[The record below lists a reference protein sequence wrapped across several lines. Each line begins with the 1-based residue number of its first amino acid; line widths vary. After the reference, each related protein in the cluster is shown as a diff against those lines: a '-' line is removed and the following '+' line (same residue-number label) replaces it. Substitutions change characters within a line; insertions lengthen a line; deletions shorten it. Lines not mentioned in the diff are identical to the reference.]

1 MIKKIRKFFPEISL
15 LKFST
20 LILIS
25 LFYGLSTIVTIY
37 IVSTLASLLNGSSN
51 INLITPILI
60 SVDFLTS
67 IFGITDKMAHISIG
81 LVALTFM
88 VIFGLLKVFFISKI
102 CSTARHNLSMKILKK
117 TLSTNYDFLDKTH
130 SGNSKSLIL
139 DETAHVIQQLLR
151 PTIEI
156 ITSIVFVS
164 ILLINLYFYDSK
176 LTIVSSILFGVMYLI
191 IFIFTRSLITQ
202 HGQSRFLSN
211 KKRFK
216 KVDDALSLKL
226 LSNVLKT
233 INLFLDRYSEDYKK
247 MAKHQYLFDFISA
260 SPKII
265 IEAII
270 FLIVLIMIYIGL
282 NNGSAKFDEISLTQ
296 TIIFF
301 ALTGL
306 KMLPEFQRIF
316 VSLGLLKFGNKSQE
330 GVYNLLNNNNESIFE
345 SKIDKKKYEKLILSF
360 DCESCTAGDQKIL
373 NKINLMVN
381 IGDRLAIRG
390 RSGAG
395 KTTLVHALMGVI
407 PINLNQKKG
416 FFRANIKFG
425 YLPQETNLFSS
436 TVLENIVM
444 GRKIDKTKKDYIK
457 KITASLFPE
466 FQNVNIDIF
475 LNRIIDDVVTELSV
489 GQKQRIGLLRAIYD
503 HPDMLILDEFTSA
516 LDKKN
521 EQIIID
527 FIDQFKLCKTLIIV
541 GHREESIKICN
552 KFLKIEDGNLIKE

>member
-37 IVSTLASLLNGSSN
+37 IVSTLASLLNGSTN
-51 INLITPILI
+51 TNLITPILI

-67 IFGITDKMAHISIG
+67 ILGITDKMAHISIG

-88 VIFGLLKVFFISKI
+88 VTFGLLKVFFISKI
-102 CSTARHNLSMKILKK
+102 CSIARHNLSMKILKK

-139 DETAHVIQQLLR
+139 DETEHIIQQLLR

-156 ITSIVFVS
+156 ITSIVFIS

-211 KKRFK
+211 RKRFK

-233 INLFLDRYSEDYKK
+233 INLFLDRYSEDSKK
-247 MAKHQYLFDFISA
+247 MAKHQYLFNFISA

-270 FLIVLIMIYIGL
+270 FLIVFVMIYIGL

-296 TIIFF
+296 TTIFF

-330 GVYNLLNNNNESIFE
+330 GVFNLLNNNNESIFE

-360 DCESCTAGDQKIL
+360 DCESCTVGDQKIL

-395 KTTLVHALMGVI
+395 KTTLMHALMGVI
-407 PINLNQKKG
+407 PINLNQKKV

-521 EQIIID
+521 EQIIIN

>member
-25 LFYGLSTIVTIY
+25 LFYGLTTIVTIY

-117 TLSTNYDFLDKTH
+117 TLSTNYDFFDKTH

-233 INLFLDRYSEDYKK
+233 INLFLDRYSEDSKK

-270 FLIVLIMIYIGL
+270 FLIVFVMIYIGL

-330 GVYNLLNNNNESIFE
+330 GVFNLLNNNNESIFE

-373 NKINLMVN
+373 NKISLMVN

-444 GRKIDKTKKDYIK
+444 GRKIDKTKEDYIK

>member
-1 MIKKIRKFFPEISL
+1 VIKKIRKFFPEISL

-233 INLFLDRYSEDYKK
+233 INLFLDRYSEDSKK

>member
-25 LFYGLSTIVTIY
+25 LFYGLTTIVTIY

-102 CSTARHNLSMKILKK
+102 CSTARHNLSMQILKK

-233 INLFLDRYSEDYKK
+233 INLFLDRYSEDSKK

-373 NKINLMVN
+373 NKISLMVN

-444 GRKIDKTKKDYIK
+444 GRKIDKTKEDYIK

-521 EQIIID
+521 EQIIIN

>member
-25 LFYGLSTIVTIY
+25 LFYGLTTIVTIY

-102 CSTARHNLSMKILKK
+102 CSTARHNLSMQILKK

-233 INLFLDRYSEDYKK
+233 INLFLDRYSEDSKK

-270 FLIVLIMIYIGL
+270 FLIVFVMIYIGL

-330 GVYNLLNNNNESIFE
+330 GVFNLLNNNNESIFE

-373 NKINLMVN
+373 NKISLMVN

-444 GRKIDKTKKDYIK
+444 GRKIDKTKEDYIK

-521 EQIIID
+521 EQIIIN

>member
-233 INLFLDRYSEDYKK
+233 INLFLDRYSEDSKK

-541 GHREESIKICN
+541 GQREESIKICN

>member
-25 LFYGLSTIVTIY
+25 LFYGLTTIVTIY

-102 CSTARHNLSMKILKK
+102 CSTARHNLSMQILKK

-233 INLFLDRYSEDYKK
+233 INLFLDRYSEDSKK

-360 DCESCTAGDQKIL
+360 DCESCTVGDQKIL

-381 IGDRLAIRG
+381 IGDRLAIKG

-395 KTTLVHALMGVI
+395 KTTLMHALMGVI
-407 PINLNQKKG
+407 PINFNQKKG

>member
-233 INLFLDRYSEDYKK
+233 INLFLDRYSEDSKK

>member
-25 LFYGLSTIVTIY
+25 LFYGLTTIVTIY

-102 CSTARHNLSMKILKK
+102 CSTARHNLSMQILKK

-233 INLFLDRYSEDYKK
+233 INLFLDRYSEDSKK

-270 FLIVLIMIYIGL
+270 FLIVFVMIYIGL

-373 NKINLMVN
+373 NKISLMVN

-521 EQIIID
+521 EQIIIN

>member
-102 CSTARHNLSMKILKK
+102 CSTARHNLSMQILKK

-233 INLFLDRYSEDYKK
+233 INLFLDRYSEDSKK

-373 NKINLMVN
+373 NKISLMVN